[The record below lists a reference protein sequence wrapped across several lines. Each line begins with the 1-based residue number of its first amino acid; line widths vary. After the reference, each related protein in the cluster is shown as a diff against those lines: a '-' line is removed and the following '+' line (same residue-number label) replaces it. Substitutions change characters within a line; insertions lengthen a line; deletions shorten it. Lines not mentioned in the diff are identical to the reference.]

1 MNDKLLKLKNNSLDD
16 DIPIMQD
23 EGLNFL
29 IELIKNNEIYSEIDV
44 TANEEENVLM
54 IRYIQ
59 LE

>member
-1 MNDKLLKLKNNSLDD
+1 MTYNK
-16 DIPIMQD
+16 
-23 EGLNFL
+23 
-29 IELIKNNEIYSEIDV
+29 LIKNNEIYSEIDV